1 MFFLRGSAPPP
12 PPPPAVAPFHVVVLS
27 GGRNSTSVV
36 DQLVALDPDGALAEI
51 TLFDVDEESK
61 RRPQKWFDALPKR
74 VRVARPLNKVTPSEK
89 NGARDKHGDPPERV
103 RWRSKVAHDTY
114 EAIAYGKSVRE
125 AHFVMLE
132 DDVRLS
138 RDFFPT
144 LLRITRSRQR
154 GGKEWLACTL
164 LNPVEYDHG
173 RVYRDLDEYV
183 YEACAQGMLYNKGLS
198 LEKLLDYF
206 EKNWRHDPADW
217 IIRDFQ
223 RLSKATICVAVPNVV
238 QHVGAVSTFSGKVR
252 HKKLTECVSH
262 TFRE

>member
-1 MFFLRGSAPPP
+1 M
-12 PPPPAVAPFHVVVLS
+12 VVLS

-36 DQLVALDPDGALAEI
+36 LDPDGALAEI

-61 RRPQKWFDALPKR
+61 RRPQKWFDALPER
-74 VRVARPLNKVTPSEK
+74 VRVARPLHKVAAAALEK

-154 GGKEWLACTL
+154 GEKEWLACTL

-183 YEACAQGMLYNKGLS
+183 YEACAQGMLYNKGDPLNG
-198 LEKLLDYF
+198 LLDYF
-206 EKNWRHDPADW
+206 EKNWRYDPADW

-223 RLSKATICVAVPNVV
+223 RLSKATIYVAVPNVV